1 MHILYIIKEHK
12 TINYSNLQAKDT
24 DQSPL
29 SAKPP
34 QRSYHPLPPTR
45 GLTLCVVYLLFPSAA
60 QSPPTFLGVPPL
72 FTETCLGGIIEGKCI
87 TEGVLLPAEFYCSH
101 RHTHTCT
108 GVGKSRLKYQPS
120 LPKTDNL

>member
-72 FTETCLGGIIEGKCI
+72 FTETCLGGIIEGSA
-87 TEGVLLPAEFYCSH
+87 LLKEFYYLQSFTAH
-101 RHTHTCT
+101 TDTHTHAQ
-108 GVGKSRLKYQPS
+108 GWAKAG
-120 LPKTDNL
+120 